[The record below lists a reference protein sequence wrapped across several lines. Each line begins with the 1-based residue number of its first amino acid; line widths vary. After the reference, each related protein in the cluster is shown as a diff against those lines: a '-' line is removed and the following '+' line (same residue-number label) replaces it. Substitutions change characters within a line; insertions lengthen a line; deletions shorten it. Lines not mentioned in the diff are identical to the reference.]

1 MNTTELF
8 AMHHAAYALVTF
20 LKDVSYEIH
29 VSNCNESGIYWDSLN
44 NKISLTFRS
53 RAQRD
58 FYFQYIGNRLDFE
71 NGKVNTPPLVSE
83 LVLDRVVAEIEELD
97 AEAKARWDDE

>member
-8 AMHHAAYALVTF
+8 AMHHAAYAIVTF

-29 VSNCNESGIYWDSLN
+29 VSNCNECGIYWDSLN

-53 RAQRD
+53 REQRD
-58 FYFQYIGNRLDFE
+58 FYFQHIGNGLE
-71 NGKVNTPPLVSE
+71 YEGGKVKALNVNE
-83 LVLDRVVAEIEELD
+83 LALDRAVAEIEQLD
-97 AEAKARWDDE
+97 AEAKGRWDDE